1 MLIKNGGRKMR
12 LYPAIDIKNGK
23 CVRLKQGQFD
33 QETVYGN
40 EPYMMAKKWAD
51 SGASYIHVVDLDG
64 ALDGVWTNREA
75 IEQIVRSVNIPV
87 QTGGGIRSIR
97 DIEERLKVGIS
108 RVIIGTLAV
117 KNPSFVK
124 DAVSKFGS
132 EKIVV
137 GIDAKDGMVAINGW
151 EEVSLMSALDLCK
164 KMKSYGVKTIVYTDI
179 SKDGMLIGPNVQY
192 TKYLIDE
199 TGLDIIASGGV
210 ASMEDLID
218 VENIGAE
225 GAIIGKAL
233 YTDKVNLKDAV
244 DTFENK

>member
-1 MLIKNGGRKMR
+1 MR
-12 LYPAIDIKNGK
+12 IYPAIDIKNGK
-23 CVRLKQGQFD
+23 CVRLKQGKF
-33 QETVYGN
+33 N
-40 EPYMMAKKWAD
+40 EQTIYSNSPYLIAKKWAD

-64 ALDGVWTNREA
+64 ALDGNWTNKEA
-75 IEQIVRSVNIPV
+75 IKKIVDSVDIPV

-97 DIEERLKVGIS
+97 DIEDRLDVGIS

-117 KNPSFVK
+117 KNPGFVK
-124 DAVSKFGS
+124 DAIDKFGS
-132 EKIVV
+132 DRIVV

-151 EEVSLMSALDLCK
+151 EELSVISALNLCE

-179 SKDGMLIGPNVQY
+179 SKDGMLIGPNIDY

-210 ASMEDLID
+210 SSIKDLRE
-218 VENIGAE
+218 VKNINAE

-233 YTDKVNLKDAV
+233 YTNKVDLQEAIRLMED
-244 DTFENK
+244 